1 MDGLG
6 LLYIRSASK
15 HKPTEVLLSLAFPHE
30 GAALKASLQSE
41 ERQDELDQ
49 ADRHCKA
56 NNAVRTGLSGE
67 AGRDPSRPAGSVW
80 MEQISKVTGLSCCA
94 RPLPVVHMAG
104 CHFPCVSSCRTQS
117 GVDGAA
123 VRSLTSECRAFLSR
137 SRSHYSAK

>member
-1 MDGLG
+1 MDALG
-6 LLYIRSASK
+6 LLYTAFASK
-15 HKPTEVLLSLAFPHE
+15 HKPKEVMPWLVFPHE
-30 GAALKASLQSE
+30 GAALKTAPQSE
-41 ERQDELDQ
+41 GRQDELDQ

-56 NNAVRTGLSGE
+56 NNAARTGLSGE
-67 AGRDPSRPAGSVW
+67 AGRDPSTPAGSVW

-117 GVDGAA
+117 SGDGAA
-123 VRSLTSECRAFLSR
+123 VTSLTSECRAFLSR